1 MSVLSI
7 ISYDIYDNIPIVIK
21 NKPDREYYFI
31 DFTLDNVKPKL
42 STKPTKYFDDVDDLH
57 HDYFIINGIKKYGIN
72 IVQNL
77 IIHIILKMKFIILN
91 KIFNLLMYIN

>member
-31 DFTLDNVKPKL
+31 DFTLDNVKEKI
-42 STKPTKYFDDVDDLH
+42 S
-57 HDYFIINGIKKYGIN
+57 KKT
-72 IVQNL
+72 
-77 IIHIILKMKFIILN
+77 N
-91 KIFNLLMYIN
+91 KIF